1 MAGDVAKVGF
11 ENKYANPPA
20 GGSSMIYR
28 RYELL
33 KDLAPIMVDK
43 ALVIAN
49 IGFPSQE
56 LFEIQD
62 SPKNFYM
69 LGSMGLSS
77 SIGLGLAQTTD
88 QQVISID
95 GDGSVLMNLGTLAT
109 IGNYGPQNYI
119 LLLVDNGAYGSTGDQ
134 PTHTSGKTD
143 LAGMARSAG
152 VESVHVTQNAA
163 AKAVLEQCMT
173 TPGPHVI
180 VAKVAPGSPKLKP
193 IPMDPGY
200 IRDRFRQ
207 EVISR

>member
-1 MAGDVAKVGF
+1 MA
-11 ENKYANPPA
+11 
-20 GGSSMIYR
+20 YR

-33 KDLAPIMVDK
+33 KDLAPTMVDQ
-43 ALVIAN
+43 ALIICN

-56 LFEIQD
+56 MYEIKD

-77 SIGLGLAQTTD
+77 SIGLGLSQTTK
-88 QQVISID
+88 QKVISID
-95 GDGSVLMNLGTLAT
+95 GDGSVLMNLGTLST
-109 IGNYGPQNYI
+109 IGNYAPSNFI

-143 LAGMARSAG
+143 LAAMARAAG
-152 VESVHVTQNAA
+152 IESVYVTQDGGAVT
-163 AKAVLEQCMT
+163 VLEQCLT
-173 TPGPHVI
+173 SEGPHVI

-200 IRDRFRQ
+200 IRDRFKQ
-207 EVISR
+207 EVISS

>member
-1 MAGDVAKVGF
+1 M
-11 ENKYANPPA
+11 
-20 GGSSMIYR
+20 SYR

-43 ALVIAN
+43 ALVICN

-56 LFEIQD
+56 LYEIQD

-77 SIGLGLAQTTD
+77 SIGMGLAQSTEQT
-88 QQVISID
+88 VISID

-109 IGNYGPQNYI
+109 IGNYGPKNYI

-134 PTHTSGKTD
+134 PTHTSGRTD

-152 VESVHVTQNAA
+152 VKNVHVTHEGGAI
-163 AKAVLEQCMT
+163 KVLEQCMKSE
-173 TPGPHVI
+173 GPHVI

-200 IRDRFRQ
+200 IRDRFKQ
-207 EVISR
+207 EIGK